1 VGGEILVG
9 LIHFR
14 GSTNSSF
21 SAKRSG
27 MRTLVCL
34 SVFFLAA
41 ISAHAIP
48 NSFFSNGTSAF
59 PVIPAFPRFNAELTE
74 EFLLEKNWK
83 DGELPGPWEEEA
95 SLDGAVTQRMSAN
108 PVLFGE
114 VPMTVLAYSD
124 GSGVDEIAIHFLDA
138 GMYFGYR
145 FGGEKTKDERAD
157 GRDRRAEFSRHY
169 KRIADDVRDRLEDG
183 CGRGKEGAMGRT
195 AALRTVYTDYQWEDF
210 TLRFVER
217 EDHSVSLHILKKSE
231 ASRGLTDPKWNLMN
245 RREREA
251 LFETNVR
258 IAENGDRVVSGI
270 PMFTQ
275 GTTPF
280 CGVHS
285 LAMVGQY
292 LGLRARP
299 EALAAAAD
307 FKNTGSAKGSDLV
320 DLHRAVGAELDMD
333 VSIAP
338 DFKLNRVE
346 RSIQQGLPVIVWRRV
361 SAEREKGRNGVAL
374 ALTEDELAA
383 LPDKSERGSPSHASI
398 VTGFNADRGEVIFTE
413 PWGEGSRD
421 RRMTLEEMEATAYA
435 VFFFKL

>member
-1 VGGEILVG
+1 
-9 LIHFR
+9 
-14 GSTNSSF
+14 
-21 SAKRSG
+21 
-27 MRTLVCL
+27 MRTFHCL
-34 SVFFLAA
+34 SFVLLA
-41 ISAHAIP
+41 SSVAHAIP

-74 EFLLEKNWK
+74 EFLLEKNWQS
-83 DGELPGPWEEEA
+83 GELPGPWEDEA
-95 SLDGAVTQRMSAN
+95 SFEGVVTQRMSAV

-114 VPMTVLAYSD
+114 VPMTVLSYSN

-145 FGGEKTKDERAD
+145 FGGETTKDQRDA
-157 GRDRRAEFSRHY
+157 GRSRRTEFSRHF
-169 KRIADDVRDRLEDG
+169 KRISRDVRDRLEDG
-183 CGRGKEGAMGRT
+183 CGRGTEGMMGRT
-195 AALRTVYTDYQWEDF
+195 AALRTVYTDFQWEDF

-231 ASRGLTDPKWNLMN
+231 TPRGLTDPEWSQLN

-251 LFETNVR
+251 LFEANVHNT
-258 IAENGDRVVSGI
+258 ENGDSLVSGI

-285 LAMVGQY
+285 LTMVGQY

-320 DLHRAVGAELDMD
+320 DLHRAVGAELGMN

-361 SAEREKGRNGVAL
+361 SVEREEAREDGAAVVNVDL
-374 ALTEDELAA
+374 AT

-398 VTGFNADRGEVIFTE
+398 VTGVNVEHGEVIFTE
-413 PWGEGSRD
+413 PWGEESRD
-421 RRMTLEEMEATAYA
+421 RRMSLEEMEATAYA